1 MKDKLHIVF
10 LILLGSVFTIGIGYL
25 LIGAINTKPDQIL
38 SRDSESIIV
47 KEYKWNNRDSVIY
60 RYPADKIYTAIVID
74 KERYSHYVGLPGKG
88 GHSSTSYYITISG
101 NNTQHRIQSSNLYY
115 KYNKGNRVKVKEV
128 WYPRHNVTVY

>member
-1 MKDKLHIVF
+1 MKDKLHIAF

-74 KERYSHYVGLPGKG
+74 KERHSRYVGVPGKG

-101 NNTQHRIQSSNLYY
+101 NNTQHRIQSSNLYH

>member
-1 MKDKLHIVF
+1 MKDKLHIAF

-60 RYPADKIYTAIVID
+60 RYPADKIYHATVID
-74 KERYSHYVGLPGKG
+74 KERHSRYVGLPGKG
-88 GHSSTSYYITISG
+88 GHSTTSYYITISG
-101 NNTQHRIQSSNLYY
+101 NNTQHRIQSYNLYRHH
-115 KYNKGNRVKVKEV
+115 NKGDKVIVKEI
-128 WYPRHNVTVY
+128 WYPKHRVEVY